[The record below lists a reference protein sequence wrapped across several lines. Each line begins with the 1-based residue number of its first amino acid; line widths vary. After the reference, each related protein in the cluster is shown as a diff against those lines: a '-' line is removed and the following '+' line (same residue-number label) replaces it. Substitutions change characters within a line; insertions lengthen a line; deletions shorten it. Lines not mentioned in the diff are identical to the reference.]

1 MTILLKIFVFLA
13 YPILMWIAWRG
24 IKKWCKSPY
33 PFGFDGPIPRYWD
46 YYNTR

>member
-24 IKKWCKSPY
+24 IKKWAKTPY
-33 PFGFDGPIPRYWD
+33 LFDTEP
-46 YYNTR
+46 N